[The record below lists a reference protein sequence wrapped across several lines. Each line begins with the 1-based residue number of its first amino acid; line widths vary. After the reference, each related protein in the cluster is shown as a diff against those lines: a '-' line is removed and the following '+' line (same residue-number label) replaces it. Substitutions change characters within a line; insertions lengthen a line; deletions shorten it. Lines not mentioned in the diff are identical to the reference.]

1 MQLRHILLKTPLLVE
16 PVMQSL
22 EQGADFTQMARDH
35 SACTSKSDGGNL
47 AMINLND
54 LPESFHQALEGA
66 QAGQLIGPVE
76 SRHGLH
82 LIKVESNLN

>member
-22 EQGADFTQMARDH
+22 NQGADFAQMARDH
-35 SACTSKSDGGNL
+35 SACPSKTNGGSL
-47 AMINLND
+47 AQISGLS
-54 LPESFHQALEGA
+54 LPESFKQALEDTEV
-66 QAGQLIGPVE
+66 GQVIGPVE

-82 LIKVESNLN
+82 LIKIESLA